1 MFRRPI
7 TSVFHHARKLISSL
21 YPECEPPP
29 IGDVSFLNADIG
41 TKVSPD
47 SEGPQDQ
54 AVDQQFDESHSDRP
68 ELKTA
73 SRDDDD
79 ALLEVRMSTD
89 LPRRRCADDGNR
101 SSCQRKHLPHYSTM
115 RRYVLRGSS
124 LPRVDNM
131 LEPPSP
137 LTENPLESSVLPPD
151 SSGVKP
157 HVPPDPPM
165 ITSVEKSD
173 LKPNP
178 DNVESSEGTQRRTIV
193 AWFRTMMNLKSGTRS
208 RTAAQTASEESPQ
221 TGTPPSNEKPST
233 ISYTQRVKVRS
244 TCCP

>member
-1 MFRRPI
+1 M
-7 TSVFHHARKLISSL
+7 HA
-21 YPECEPPP
+21 
-29 IGDVSFLNADIG
+29 
-41 TKVSPD
+41 
-47 SEGPQDQ
+47 Q
-54 AVDQQFDESHSDRP
+54 AIDQQFDESHSDRP

-73 SRDDDD
+73 SRDDD

-151 SSGVKP
+151 SSEAKP
-157 HVPPDPPM
+157 HVPPNPPV
-165 ITSVEKSD
+165 IPSVEKSD
-173 LKPNP
+173 SKPNP
-178 DNVESSEGTQRRTIV
+178 DNAESPEGNQRRTIV
-193 AWFRTMMNLKSGTRS
+193 AWFRTVTKRVSHS
-208 RTAAQTASEESPQ
+208 QVAEQTP
-221 TGTPPSNEKPST
+221 
-233 ISYTQRVKVRS
+233 
-244 TCCP
+244 